1 MHEAAATARCWPH
14 LNVTQLSGDA
24 NSIFARLG
32 GQVGIYTYTM
42 YWLVA
47 TALVVGWWVGTSSG
61 AICENNSIKSVR
73 TFLRSSPTHAINRSN
88 VPTKL
93 PYGRFISSSS
103 LSLFFFI
110 AFIRSDFRNRR
121 HASTCLATRVACE
134 QDISWHDVQSTDHQ
148 SNQSG
153 SPFANTCGSTFRG
166 GEY

>member
-32 GQVGIYTYTM
+32 GQVGIYYTYSVLASG
-42 YWLVA
+42 YCIGG
-47 TALVVGWWVGTSSG
+47 GWWVGTSGG

-121 HASTCLATRVACE
+121 HASSLATRVACE

>member
-1 MHEAAATARCWPH
+1 MRTPRLHVSRSHNTRILSTHVVEVMHEAAATARCWPH

-47 TALVVGWWVGTSSG
+47 TALVVGWWVGTSGG
-61 AICENNSIKSVR
+61 AICENSSIKSVR

-88 VPTKL
+88 VSTKL

-103 LSLFFFI
+103 LSLFFLSPLSAPI
-110 AFIRSDFRNRR
+110 S
-121 HASTCLATRVACE
+121 ATDGTPLV
-134 QDISWHDVQSTDHQ
+134 
-148 SNQSG
+148 
-153 SPFANTCGSTFRG
+153 
-166 GEY
+166 

>member
-32 GQVGIYTYTM
+32 GQVGIYYTYTL

-47 TALVVGWWVGTSSG
+47 TALVVGWWVGTSGG
-61 AICENNSIKSVR
+61 AICENSSIKSVR
-73 TFLRSSPTHAINRSN
+73 TFPRSSPTHAINRSN

-110 AFIRSDFRNRR
+110 AFTRSDFRNTR
-121 HASTCLATRVACE
+121 HASSLAMRVACE
-134 QDISWHDVQSTDHQ
+134 QDISWHDVQSSDHQ